1 MTDAYIN
8 EYTKHVPVA
17 KPAEDFH
24 DRGILYSV

>member
-8 EYTKHVPVA
+8 EYTKHVQIA
-17 KPAEDFH
+17 EPAEDFH